1 MSANTMSSLD
11 FGINNIDI
19 ALREQAI
26 KVIEDFGLEPVQA
39 IKLFLQEIAEN
50 KSLHFDFNA
59 KKEAEKQEVAR
70 KKFLSAFARMTKIA
84 EENGISEMSLEEINA
99 EIAAVRKE
107 A

>member
-1 MSANTMSSLD
+1 MENEICYVKTK
-11 FGINNIDI
+11 DI
-19 ALREQAI
+19 LS
-26 KVIEDFGLEPVQA
+26 D
-39 IKLFLQEIAEN
+39 
-50 KSLHFDFNA
+50 A